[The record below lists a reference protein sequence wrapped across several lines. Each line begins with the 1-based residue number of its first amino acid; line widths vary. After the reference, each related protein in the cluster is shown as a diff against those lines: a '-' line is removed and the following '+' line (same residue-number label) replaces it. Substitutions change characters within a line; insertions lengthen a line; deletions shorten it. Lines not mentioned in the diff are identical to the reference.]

1 MTDQSYEVHIGTN
14 AKRYVSKLPDDRRL
28 AFTAAIERLMSDPEP
43 NGRSKICVDW
53 FPYYP
58 GIVAYS
64 GFGFVIKYK
73 LDEKELHIG
82 SVYDRH
88 SGPNVLL
95 THPA

>member
-1 MTDQSYEVHIGTN
+1 
-14 AKRYVSKLPDDRRL
+14 
-28 AFTAAIERLMSDPEP
+28 MSDPEP

-88 SGPNVLL
+88 SGPNFS
-95 THPA
+95 